1 MSGGKGGS
9 TTQQVQIPQWL
20 SAAAQKNLAKGDEV
34 AKLGYVPYYG
44 PDIAA
49 LNPSQIGAMQNTVNQ
64 ASAFGMAPK
73 YDVRSNLPQAQE
85 FAGGMQG
92 YSSAPLYEQA
102 VAELASRRPGQAA
115 AINNMFLDP
124 YNAPMQ
130 YQARPTQ
137 GMNIISTPMVYGGYD
152 LGPDIEEALR
162 MADEANYAPQVAV
175 APRPAPIAPT
185 SVVDPARPKPKYSD
199 FFRY

>member
-9 TTQQVQIPQWL
+9 TTQQVEIPKWL
-20 SAAAQKNLAKGDEV
+20 STAAQRNLAKGDEV

-49 LNPSQIGAMQNTVNQ
+49 LNPSQIGAMQNTVDQ

-85 FAGGMQG
+85 FAGGIQG

-102 VAELASRRPGQAA
+102 LAELASRRPGQAA
-115 AINNMFLDP
+115 AINKMFLDP
-124 YNAPMQ
+124 NPDLTQ
-130 YQARPTQ
+130 DPRQPT
-137 GMNIISTPMVYGGYD
+137 TPSGGYN
-152 LGPDIEEALR
+152 GYNGYKGYYR
-162 MADEANYAPQVAV
+162 
-175 APRPAPIAPT
+175 
-185 SVVDPARPKPKYSD
+185 
-199 FFRY
+199 